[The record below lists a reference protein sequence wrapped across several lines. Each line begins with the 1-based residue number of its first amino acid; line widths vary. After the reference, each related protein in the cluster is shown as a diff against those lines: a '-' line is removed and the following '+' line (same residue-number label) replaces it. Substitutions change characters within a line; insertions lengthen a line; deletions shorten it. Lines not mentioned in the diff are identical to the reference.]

1 MKAFLKK
8 HRFKI
13 VFILLAII
21 FIYVC
26 FYMLWIH
33 VPYATK
39 QNEMTSIRNEICQ
52 EHHYQ
57 YKNVF
62 YEYNSD
68 QTYYILKVKKKKV
81 KYVVYDEKLKYV
93 ESFDKKIISK
103 NQIKASFNQKYQQN
117 PQRIELGYENGMLV
131 YVATYRQD
139 NVLIYAYYSANNGEF
154 IKAYKL

>member
-1 MKAFLKK
+1 
-8 HRFKI
+8 
-13 VFILLAII
+13 
-21 FIYVC
+21 
-26 FYMLWIH
+26 
-33 VPYATK
+33 
-39 QNEMTSIRNEICQ
+39 MTSIRNEICQ